1 MFEATIAVFNWPY
14 PEFEREVSMRTCIT
28 INPKFN
34 FLKTYIEG
42 LPRSFESLPDVLY
55 RDRNVIKTDEVSNV
69 KLVVKSYGRIYLT
82 NRIRYSFFYP
92 SKAERA
98 YRNGLRLL
106 DEGFLTPE
114 PVAFIECFE
123 GGLLTQSYFVSLYSD
138 FKPLGSI
145 LSDDQ
150 DALIKDLVGFAHR
163 LHQHGIYH
171 LDFSNGNIL
180 CKKQD
185 GNFVFSLV
193 DNNRMKFKKFDYSTG
208 LKTFKR
214 LGLTNLQWTQLAE
227 EYSRLQKGS
236 VAKTVEQLF
245 HIMRRHQQRNF
256 LKKQAKKIVSSAG
269 HRLASTLSGLLT

>member
-1 MFEATIAVFNWPY
+1 
-14 PEFEREVSMRTCIT
+14 MRTSIT
-28 INPKFN
+28 IHPKFN
-34 FLKTYIEG
+34 FLRSYLEA
-42 LPRSFESLPDVLY
+42 LPLTFESIPDVLY
-55 RDRNVIKTDEVSNV
+55 RDRNVIKTDEVSDL
-69 KLVVKSYGRIYLT
+69 KLVIKSYGRIYLT

-106 DEGFLTPE
+106 EEGFLTPE

-123 GGLLTQSYFVSLYSD
+123 GGLLTQSYFISLYTD
-138 FKPLGSI
+138 FKPLGSV
-145 LSDDQ
+145 LSDEQ
-150 DALIKDLVGFAHR
+150 DVLIKDLVGFAHR

-180 CKKQD
+180 VKKQN
-185 GNFVFSLV
+185 GHFQFSLV

-227 EYSRLQKGS
+227 EYSRLEKS
-236 VAKTVEQLF
+236 NVAKTVEQLF
-245 HIMRRHQQRNF
+245 NIMRRHQQRNF
-256 LKKQAKKIVSSAG
+256 LKKQAKKIVSTAG
-269 HRLASTLSGLLT
+269 HRLASTLSGL